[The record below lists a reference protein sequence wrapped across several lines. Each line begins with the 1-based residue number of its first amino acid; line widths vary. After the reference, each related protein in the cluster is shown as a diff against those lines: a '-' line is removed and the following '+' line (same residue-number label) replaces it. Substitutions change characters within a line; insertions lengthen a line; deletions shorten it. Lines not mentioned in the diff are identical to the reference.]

1 MYQYKY
7 YDMNI
12 TIMLGHITSVYYRG
26 EGIDTFDVYLN
37 EDDQPEKV
45 PTKFY
50 DDFMNKLN
58 SYIESQAQ

>member
-12 TIMLGHITSVYYRG
+12 TIMLGHITSVYYNKG
-26 EGIDTFDVYLN
+26 KETFDVYLTDN
-37 EDDQPEKV
+37 DEPDEI

-50 DDFMNKLN
+50 DDFMNNLN
-58 SYIESQAQ
+58 LYIQSQA